1 MDDSSEVK
9 KMKKLSA
16 QMHEAASQHNV
27 ENPSSRDSLQRQT
40 QELGLEY
47 QKQACEAGYQPFEP
61 ATKHY
66 GDNIPLSVAV
76 DSVKKA
82 AEEAEARY
90 TMKNTMKGF
99 F

>member
-1 MDDSSEVK
+1 
-9 KMKKLSA
+9 
-16 QMHEAASQHNV
+16 
-27 ENPSSRDSLQRQT
+27 
-40 QELGLEY
+40 
-47 QKQACEAGYQPFEP
+47 
-61 ATKHY
+61 
-66 GDNIPLSVAV
+66 V